1 MFDVAEEKA
10 VLLEEL
16 KVAYPDV
23 HQEIQ
28 EEGGECWTTD
38 EVTQEFEILGFL
50 APFCTAV
57 RISTGEKG
65 SLLFGHRPRIYYGW
79 KPK

>member
-1 MFDVAEEKA
+1 MAEKA

-16 KVAYPDV
+16 KEAYPDV
-23 HQEIQ
+23 FQAIQ
-28 EEGGECWTTD
+28 EEGGECWSTE
-38 EVTQEFEILGFL
+38 EVTQEFEILGFM

-57 RISTGEKG
+57 RRETGKKG
-65 SLLFGHRPRIYYGW
+65 SLLFVHRPRIYYGW

>member
-1 MFDVAEEKA
+1 MFEVAEEKA

-16 KVAYPDV
+16 KEAYPDV
-23 HQEIQ
+23 HQRVQDGE
-28 EEGGECWTTD
+28 ECWTTE
-38 EVTQEFEILGFL
+38 EVTQEFEILGFM

-65 SLLFGHRPRIYYGW
+65 SLLFVHRPRIYYGW